1 MAKYELIFRP
11 SVWKD
16 IAPIPKD
23 DVRRILKRIDLLAD
37 DPRPFG
43 SKKLSG
49 QEAYRIRQGNYRIV
63 YTIEDSKLTITLVK
77 VGHRREV
84 YER

>member
-1 MAKYELIFRP
+1 MAKYDLVFRP

-16 IAPIPKD
+16 LEPIPKA
-23 DVRRILKRIDLLAD
+23 DVSRILKRIDLLAD

-63 YTIEDSKLTITLVK
+63 YTIEDTKLIVTLVK

-84 YER
+84 YDV

>member
-16 IAPIPKD
+16 LESIPKA
-23 DVRRILKRIDLLAD
+23 DVRRILKRIDALVC
-37 DPRPFG
+37 DPRPHG
-43 SKKLSG
+43 STKLSG

-63 YTIEDSKLTITLVK
+63 YVIEDARLIVTIVK
-77 VGHRREV
+77 VRHRRDV
-84 YER
+84 YE

>member
-16 IAPIPKD
+16 LDSIPKT

-37 DPRPFG
+37 DPRRVG
-43 SKKLSG
+43 SIKLSD
-49 QEAYRIRQGNYRIV
+49 QEAYRIRHGAYRII
-63 YTIEDSKLTITLVK
+63 YTIEDDRLIVIVVK

>member
-1 MAKYELIFRP
+1 MAKYKLIFRP

-16 IAPIPKD
+16 IAPIPKA

-37 DPRPFG
+37 DPRPYG

-63 YTIEDSKLTITLVK
+63 YVIEDLRLIVTVVT